1 VAAYT
6 VDVRPRVRKAL
17 RQLDPKVR
25 KDVLAKMRAPASEP
39 RPVGAE
45 SLQGHPPWL
54 RVRPDPCRYRRNRGS
69 SSGRL
74 PPTGPVSVP
83 NRDLADLAYPCVD
96 LFAAET
102 ASLLAFTGI
111 AADDSEL

>member
-6 VDVRPRVRKAL
+6 VDARPRVRKAL

-25 KDVLAKMRAPASEP
+25 KDVLAKMRALASEP

-54 RVRPDPCRYRRNRGS
+54 RVRAGDF
-69 SSGRL
+69 SSG
-74 PPTGPVSVP
+74 P
-83 NRDLADLAYPCVD
+83 
-96 LFAAET
+96 
-102 ASLLAFTGI
+102 
-111 AADDSEL
+111 DDHPG

>member
-6 VDVRPRVRKAL
+6 VDARPRVRKAL

-25 KDVLAKMRAPASEP
+25 KDVLAKMRALASEP

-54 RVRPDPCRYRRNRGS
+54 RVRAGDYRIIYAVDDQTHVVTVAIVGHRRDVYRR
-69 SSGRL
+69 L
-74 PPTGPVSVP
+74 
-83 NRDLADLAYPCVD
+83 DL
-96 LFAAET
+96 
-102 ASLLAFTGI
+102 
-111 AADDSEL
+111 

>member
-6 VDVRPRVRKAL
+6 VDARPRVRKAL

-25 KDVLAKMRAPASEP
+25 KDVLAKMRALASEP

-54 RVRPDPCRYRRNRGS
+54 RVRAGDYRIIYAVDDQAHVVTVAIVGHRRDVYRR
-69 SSGRL
+69 L
-74 PPTGPVSVP
+74 
-83 NRDLADLAYPCVD
+83 DL
-96 LFAAET
+96 
-102 ASLLAFTGI
+102 
-111 AADDSEL
+111 